1 VEQAHRS
8 DAATAQLVGE
18 VDGMTATRTTGLP
31 ALAATVRE
39 GLVDRGVLRPTAA
52 DIAAVLHDNGG
63 HGDIADMVESV
74 RDLSREFSGLGDL
87 ALPLADPEVTDVLVN
102 GPGPVWID
110 RGRGLEATGLRIRDA
125 HRCRDIAVRL
135 ATACGVRLDDARPFA
150 DGVLTDLPPGVSAR
164 AVRVHA
170 VLDPPAGT
178 GVGGAC
184 ISLRALSADHR
195 SLRSLQTAGLF
206 DGASADRLH
215 DIVARRSSFLV
226 TGGTGAGKTTLLAA
240 LLAEVPHD
248 QRILLIED
256 TSELFPDH
264 PHVVGLRTR
273 DATGDGAGM
282 IDMRTLV
289 RQSLR
294 MRPDRIVVGE
304 IRGAEIAELLLAF
317 NTGHGGS
324 AGTVHAN
331 GPDALP
337 GRLTALGALASIPES
352 AVARQV
358 ADGVDVVLH
367 VERVAGRRRLAGI
380 GRFALRRGELTVEP
394 VGGALC

>member
-1 VEQAHRS
+1 
-8 DAATAQLVGE
+8 
-18 VDGMTATRTTGLP
+18 MTGLTE
-31 ALAATVRE
+31 LAATVRE
-39 GLVDRGVLRPTAA
+39 GLVDRGVLQPTPA
-52 DIAAVLHDNGG
+52 DIAAVLHDR
-63 HGDIADMVESV
+63 GDHAGVADMVESV

-87 ALPLADPEVTDVLVN
+87 AVPLADPTVTDVLVN

-110 RGRGLEATGLRIRDA
+110 RGRGLETTGLRMRDA
-125 HRCRDIAVRL
+125 HRCRELAVRL

-150 DGVLTDLPPGVSAR
+150 DGVLTDLPPGVAAR

-178 GVGGAC
+178 GTGGAC
-184 ISLRALSADHR
+184 ISLRALSASHR

-206 DGASADRLH
+206 DAGTAARLR
-215 DIVARRSSFLV
+215 DLVARRQSFLV

-240 LLAEVPHD
+240 LLAEVPAD
-248 QRILLIED
+248 QRILLVED
-256 TSELFPDH
+256 TPELFPDH

-273 DATGDGAGM
+273 EATGDGAGTV
-282 IDMRTLV
+282 DMRTLV
-289 RQSLR
+289 RQALR

-317 NTGHGGS
+317 NTGHAGS

-331 GPDALP
+331 RPDAVP
-337 GRLTALGALASIPES
+337 GRLTALGALAGIPGA

-358 ADGVDVVLH
+358 VDGVDVVLH
-367 VERVAGRRRLAGI
+367 VDRSGGRRRLTGI
-380 GRFALRRGELTVEP
+380 GRFVLRRGELTVEP
-394 VGGALC
+394 LTGGVPC